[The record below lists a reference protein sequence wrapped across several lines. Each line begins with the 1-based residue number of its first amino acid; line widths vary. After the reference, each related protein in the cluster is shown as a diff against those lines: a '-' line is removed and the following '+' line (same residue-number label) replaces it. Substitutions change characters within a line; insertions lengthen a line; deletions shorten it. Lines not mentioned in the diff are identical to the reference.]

1 MDIEVLYEMFK
12 KGVPFED
19 LIKKGNTVP
28 EGKKPIA
35 GMEAVM
41 NMRKKFK

>member
-12 KGVPFED
+12 NGATFEE
-19 LIKKGNTVP
+19 LIVKGNTVP
-28 EGKKPIA
+28 EGKKPVFGI
-35 GMEAVM
+35 EAVM

>member
-1 MDIEVLYEMFK
+1 MDIDVLYEMYK
-12 KGVPFED
+12 SGVPFEE
-19 LIKKGNTVP
+19 LIIKGNTVP
-28 EGKKPIA
+28 EGKKPVF